1 MILGLHH
8 AAIST
13 ANLERLRAF
22 YCDLF
27 GLQEVMRFGWDQG
40 DELCDSIVGLPG
52 SAANFVYLRAGN
64 SHIELFE
71 FAHPTSKPR
80 DPEWR
85 VCDHGITHVCFEV
98 IDIDAEFKRLSG
110 LGMKFQ
116 NDAPIDADGM
126 LKVIYGFDPDGNIVE
141 LLEFPDR
148 DDEAVTSSLT
158 GATRFSL
165 ESDA

>member
-27 GLQEVMRFGWDQG
+27 GLEEVMRFGWEQG
-40 DELCDSIVGLPG
+40 DDLCDSIVGLPG
-52 SAANFVYLRAGN
+52 SAANFVYLRSGN

-71 FAHPTSKPR
+71 FAHPTPKPR

-98 IDIDAEFKRLSG
+98 IDIEAEFERLSG

-148 DDEAVTSSLT
+148 DEPGTSSLM
-158 GATRFSL
+158 GAARFSL
-165 ESDA
+165 ESDT